1 MKERAL
7 EMYRDDNDDDGDVY
21 TGAPWTEW
29 DIDRPEEGD
38 DPDEGYNDD

>member
-21 TGAPWTEW
+21 TGDPWTEW
-29 DIDRPEEGD
+29 GTDRPEEGE
-38 DPDEGYNDD
+38 DPDEDYNDD